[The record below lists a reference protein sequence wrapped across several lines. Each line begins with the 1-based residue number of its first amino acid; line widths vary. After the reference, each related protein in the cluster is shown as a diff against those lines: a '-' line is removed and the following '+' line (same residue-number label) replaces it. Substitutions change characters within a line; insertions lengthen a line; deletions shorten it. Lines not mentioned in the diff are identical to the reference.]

1 MYTPRRASNKELV
14 SREAA
19 DPEGNL
25 NLQKKLTGNWV
36 AFLQVDLNKQEL
48 FIEIAENLHLLPL
61 RDGTQV
67 L

>member
-1 MYTPRRASNKELV
+1 M

-48 FIEIAENLHLLPL
+48 FIEKAENLHLLPL